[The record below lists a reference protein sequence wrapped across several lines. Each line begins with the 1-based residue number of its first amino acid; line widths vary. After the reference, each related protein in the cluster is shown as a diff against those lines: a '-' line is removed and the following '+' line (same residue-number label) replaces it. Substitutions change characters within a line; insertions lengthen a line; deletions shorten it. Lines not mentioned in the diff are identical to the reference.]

1 MDNNCLSG
9 IFKNVHDVSDYKQ
22 IMSNCDLKGKFKF
35 IVKYRHD
42 SFTCEYNHLV
52 HYLMQYIDSDSTIFN
67 YSKHFKKKP
76 KFRSYVLDNE
86 KDVANKN
93 DIPVALPMIPYK
105 NLRCVYN
112 DTVIWISNIYVVNQ
126 IVEGNNNH
134 PPTLLVLSIE
144 SDCEN
149 YTEFFETGFM
159 QDLYKKS
166 KIWHM
171 TNVLGEPYDESNY
184 FEVYTFNDGY
194 WDLKKG
200 NRIREENTLFLNGK
214 MSTRLLSKI
223 SKFNQPETKKL
234 YRRLNIPYKLNI
246 LLHGPPGTGKT
257 SFIEL
262 TASRLRRNIKFMQIT
277 PSITDE
283 KFSTAVSQLGDND
296 ILVCEDID
304 CLFTDRKDSD
314 SKKNAMTFSGLLN
327 SLDGINGGKNGLI
340 VFMTTNYKCRLD
352 SALTR
357 PGRVDITEE
366 FRYMDYDC
374 LKKMVS
380 FYFEDKF
387 CNDKFQK
394 LYNKIKSYNLTGA
407 IMSNFL
413 LGLILDKNFEIDKQT
428 DILKKL
434 LEENNYEK
442 DSYISKSLY
451 N

>member
-9 IFKNVHDVSDYKQ
+9 IFRNVHDVKEYKQ
-22 IMSNCDLKGKFKF
+22 IMADCDLKGKFKF
-35 IVKYRHD
+35 IVKYKHD
-42 SFTCEYNHLV
+42 GFACESNHLV

-67 YSKHFKKKP
+67 YSTRFKKKSTVHGYLTG
-76 KFRSYVLDNE
+76 KNEIVCDDN
-86 KDVANKN
+86 
-93 DIPVALPMIPYK
+93 PVALPTIPYK

-112 DTVIWISNIYVVNQ
+112 DKVIWISNIYIVNQ
-126 IVEGNNNH
+126 ITEGQNH
-134 PPTLLVLSIE
+134 PPTLLVLSFE
-144 SDCEN
+144 SECEN
-149 YTEFFETGFM
+149 YSKFFETGFM
-159 QDLYKKS
+159 QDLYRKS

-171 TNVLGEPYDESNY
+171 TNILGEPYEESNY

-200 NRIREENTLFLNGK
+200 NRIREENSLFLNGEL
-214 MSTRLLSKI
+214 SSRLLSKI
-223 SKFNQPETKKL
+223 SKFNEVETRKL

-262 TASRLRRNIKFMQIT
+262 TASKLKRNIKFMQIT
-277 PSITDE
+277 PNITDE
-283 KFSTAVSQLGDND
+283 KFSTAVSHLGDSD

-366 FRYMDYDC
+366 FKYMDYEC
-374 LKKMVS
+374 LEKMVS
-380 FYFEDKF
+380 FYFEDNFSKE
-387 CNDKFQK
+387 KFQK

-413 LGLILDKNFEIDKQT
+413 LGLILDKNFEIHKQS
-428 DILKKL
+428 DVLIKL

>member
-9 IFKNVHDVSDYKQ
+9 IFKNIYDVSDYKE
-22 IMSNCDLKGKFKF
+22 IMADSDLKGKFKF
-35 IVKYRHD
+35 LVKYRHD
-42 SFTCEYNHLV
+42 AFACESNHLV
-52 HYLMQYIDSDSTIFN
+52 HYLMQFIDADSTIFN
-67 YSKHFKKKP
+67 YSTRFKRKP
-76 KFRSYVLDNE
+76 KFRGYVLENE
-86 KDVANKN
+86 KDVSNQN
-93 DIPVALPMIPYK
+93 DIPVALPTIPYK
-105 NLRCVYN
+105 NLKCVYN

-126 IVEGNNNH
+126 LLENSNH
-134 PPTLLVLSIE
+134 PPTFLVLSIE
-144 SDCEN
+144 SECEN
-149 YTEFFETGFM
+149 YRKFFDTGFM
-159 QDLYKKS
+159 QELYQKS

-200 NRIREENTLFLNGK
+200 NRLREKNTLFLNGE

-223 SKFNQPETKKL
+223 SKFNELDTRKL

-262 TASRLRRNIKFMQIT
+262 TASTLRRNIKFMQIT

-283 KFSTAVSQLGDND
+283 KFSTAVSQLGDTD

-366 FRYMDYDC
+366 FKYMDYDC
-374 LKKMVS
+374 IKKMVS
-380 FYFEDKF
+380 FYLEDKF
-387 CNDKFQK
+387 CHEKFQK
-394 LYNKIKSYNLTGA
+394 LYNRIKSYNLTGA

-413 LGLILDKNFEIDKQT
+413 LGLILDKNFEIDKET
-428 DILKKL
+428 DVLKQM

-442 DSYISKSLY
+442 DSYISKCLY
-451 N
+451 T

>member
-1 MDNNCLSG
+1 
-9 IFKNVHDVSDYKQ
+9 
-22 IMSNCDLKGKFKF
+22 
-35 IVKYRHD
+35 
-42 SFTCEYNHLV
+42 
-52 HYLMQYIDSDSTIFN
+52 MQYIDSDSTIFN

>member
-9 IFKNVHDVSDYKQ
+9 IFRDIHDVSDYKQ
-22 IMSNCDLKGKFKF
+22 IMANCDIKGKFKF
-35 IVKYRHD
+35 IIKYRYD
-42 SFTCEYNHLV
+42 SFTCEYTHLV
-52 HYLMQYIDSDSTIFN
+52 HYLMQFIDKDSTIFN
-67 YSKHFKKKP
+67 YSKRFKKKS
-76 KFRSYVLDNE
+76 KFTGCSLE
-86 KDVANKN
+86 KEDVTSQN
-93 DIPVALPMIPYK
+93 DTPVALPMIPYK

-112 DTVIWISNIYVVNQ
+112 DTVIWISNIYVANKL
-126 IVEGNNNH
+126 VEGTTH
-134 PPTLLVLSIE
+134 PPTLLVLSIDSE
-144 SDCEN
+144 CEN

-200 NRIREENTLFLNGK
+200 NRIREENTLFLNK
-214 MSTRLLSKI
+214 DMSSRLLNKI
-223 SKFNQPETKKL
+223 NKFNQQKTRKL

-262 TASRLRRNIKFMQIT
+262 TASKLKRNIKFMQIT
-277 PSITDE
+277 PNITDE
-283 KFSTAVSQLGDND
+283 KFSTAVSQLCDND

-314 SKKNAMTFSGLLN
+314 SKKNSMTFSGLLN

-357 PGRVDITEE
+357 PGRVDIIEE
-366 FRYMDYDC
+366 FKYMDFDC

-394 LYNKIKSYNLTGA
+394 LYSKIKSYNLTGA

-413 LGLILDKNFEIDKQT
+413 LGLILDENFEINKEAG
-428 DILKKL
+428 ILLKL
-434 LEENNYEK
+434 LEENDYEK